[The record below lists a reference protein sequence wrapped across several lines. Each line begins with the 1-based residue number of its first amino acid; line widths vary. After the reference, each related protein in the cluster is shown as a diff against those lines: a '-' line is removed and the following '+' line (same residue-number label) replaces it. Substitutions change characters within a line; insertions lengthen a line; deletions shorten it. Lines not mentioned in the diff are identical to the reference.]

1 MLKVNEFETDTDL
14 RGNMNYLFND
24 EANVVYTYD
33 GTESDLLQNVNE
45 VSKYIEHHMDYQRP
59 RLKVL
64 SDYYEGKTKN
74 LVELTR
80 RKEEYMADNRVAH
93 DYASYISDFINGYF
107 LGNPIQY
114 QDDDKDVLEAIEAF
128 NDLND
133 VESHNRSLGLDLSIY
148 GKAYELMIRNQD
160 DETRLYKSD
169 AMSTFVIYDNTIER
183 NSIVGVRYLRTK
195 PIDKTDEDE
204 VFTVDL
210 FTSHGVYRYLTSRT
224 NGLKLTPRENFF
236 ESHSFERMPI
246 TEFSNNERRKGD
258 YEKVI
263 TLIDLYD
270 NAESDTANYMSDLND
285 AMLLIKGNLNLD
297 PVEVRKQKEANV
309 LFLEPTVYADSEGR
323 ETEGSVDGGYI
334 YKQYDV
340 QGTEAYKDRLNSDI
354 HMFTNTPN
362 MKDDNFS
369 GTQSGEAMKYK
380 LFGLEQRTKTKE
392 GLFTKGLRRRAK
404 LLETILKNTRSI
416 DANKDFNTVRYVYN
430 RNLPKSLIEELKAY
444 IDSGGKISQTT
455 LMSLFSFFQDPE
467 LEVKKIEED
476 EKESIKKAQKN
487 MYQDPRNINDDEHD
501 DSTKDSIDK
510 KE

>member
-14 RGNMNYLFND
+14 RGNINYLFND

-183 NSIVGVRYLRTK
+183 NSIAGVRYLRTK

-210 FTSHGVYRYLTSRT
+210 FTSNGVYRYLTSRT
-224 NGLKLTPRENFF
+224 SGLKLTPRENSF

-476 EKESIKKAQKN
+476 EKESIKKAQKGI
-487 MYQDPRNINDDEHD
+487 YKDPRDINDDEQD
-501 DSTKDSIDK
+501 NNTKDSVDK